1 MIRTPLAAA
10 ALTVALLALL
20 AACKSAEAPP
30 ATTPSA
36 TATATPTETLTP
48 APTMTAVGASVQ
60 CVAANLSASAVLT
73 PTGLGVL
80 VGELE
85 FVNRSRE
92 ACSLEGYPEVELW
105 GAAGRLEY
113 VTVGRNALPVSLVPL
128 RPAEMAHS
136 AFQFTEWCLKE
147 HTSLPLSFVVRLP
160 QASGQLIAEI
170 SGDLSGRLISSPCDG
185 IESPAPILHIGPF
198 ATAAPFPTETPRP
211 LITP

>member
-1 MIRTPLAAA
+1 MKPLAVVAVA
-10 ALTVALLALL
+10 VALLALV
-20 AACKSAEAPP
+20 AACGEEAPP
-30 ATTPSA
+30 E
-36 TATATPTETLTP
+36 ATPTLTPSPAPTATP
-48 APTMTAVGASVQ
+48 APTVTAAGGSVQ
-60 CVAANLSASAVLT
+60 CVAADLSASAVLA

-105 GAAGRLEY
+105 GAAGGLEY
-113 VTVGRNALPVSLVPL
+113 VTAGRNVLPVSLVPL
-128 RPAEMAHS
+128 RPEEMAHS

-147 HTSLPLSFVVRLP
+147 DTSLPLSFVVRLP
-160 QASGQLIAEI
+160 RAGGQLIAEI
-170 SGDLSGRLISSPCDG
+170 SGDLSDRLISSPCDG

-198 ATAAPFPTETPRP
+198 ATAAPFPTERP

>member
-1 MIRTPLAAA
+1 VNRLPLAAA
-10 ALTVALLALL
+10 LALALLALA
-20 AACKSAEAPP
+20 AACKAAGEAPP
-30 ATTPSA
+30 TASPTPSPA
-36 TATATPTETLTP
+36 PTATLTP
-48 APTMTAVGASVQ
+48 APAVTAVGGSVQ
-60 CVAANLSASAVLT
+60 CVAADLSASAVLA

-113 VTVGRNALPVSLVPL
+113 VTAGRNVLPVSLVPL

-147 HTSLPLSFVVRLP
+147 DTSLPLSFVVRLP
-160 QASGQLIAEI
+160 RAGGQLIAEI
-170 SGDLSGRLISSPCDG
+170 SGDLSDRLISSPCDG